1 MLRLQDYHG
10 VCSSSRHGGF
20 QGAKSRRKSHRGSHF
35 RRQKQITS
43 NDHNYFKTLPSE
55 PAIELSLPADE
66 KDACVETE
74 TE

>member
-10 VCSSSRHGGF
+10 VCSSTRHGGF
-20 QGAKSRRKSHRGSHF
+20 QGAKSRKKSHRGHISK
-35 RRQKQITS
+35 QKQITS
-43 NDHNYFKTLPSE
+43 NDHTYFKTLPSE

>member
-1 MLRLQDYHG
+1 MLVYKTWG
-10 VCSSSRHGGF
+10 VPGGKVKEKVPSR
-20 QGAKSRRKSHRGSHF
+20 SHF
-35 RRQKQITS
+35 RRQKQIPS
-43 NDHNYFKTLPSE
+43 NDHTYFKTLPSE

>member
-10 VCSSSRHGGF
+10 VCSSTRHGGF
-20 QGAKSRRKSHRGSHF
+20 QGAKSRKKSHRG
-35 RRQKQITS
+35 QKQITS
-43 NDHNYFKTLPSE
+43 NDHTYFKTLPSE